1 MTNYAFVLSFLMF
14 YFLILLSP
22 QWNSMH
28 WLGDPKRTSSG
39 KWWSR
44 MCKLKNCMPPHL
56 YIYPCTSLQVHLIH
70 LTWSSVLLGVQTK
83 TTATC
88 LSVATLTLYSLSP
101 EPLSF
106 LIGQSWW
113 HHPMVWPICTKWL
126 VFVYLSKYQD
136 VLLWKKWKPWGKC
149 KRVNIRQTVITLTLH
164 VLFRPLTYALLIF
177 NKGWTVLHIDGQMS
191 D

>member
-1 MTNYAFVLSFLMF
+1 MVKSSLKKLHASTSVYL
-14 YFLILLSP
+14 
-22 QWNSMH
+22 SMH
-28 WLGDPKRTSSG
+28 FSTGAPTAPDLELSA
-39 KWWSR
+39 SR
-44 MCKLKNCMPPHL
+44 GPDQKHSHTPVCRH
-56 YIYPCTSLQVHLIH
+56 
-70 LTWSSVLLGVQTK
+70 
-83 TTATC
+83 
-88 LSVATLTLYSLSP
+88 TLPLYSLSP

-113 HHPMVWPICTKWL
+113 HHPMVWHICTKWL

-149 KRVNIRQTVITLTLH
+149 KQVNIRQTVITLTLH

-177 NKGWTVLHIDGQMS
+177 NKGWTVLHINGQMS